1 MATDAPP
8 PAPAAPP
15 KWFYKTDQG
24 KTGPVPTEELRT
36 LLLKAAIPRD
46 TPVWRHG
53 MEAWLPAADCDAF
66 ADAVPLGGSAMGSG
80 MLQLGGHRY
89 SRQTLRLATLV
100 GLAGVLAV
108 AMVAMRF
115 SGAKPTALVRGIVKA
130 ESRPVTGGTVVL
142 SPVAQG
148 DLNPGKPGVGEVG
161 PDGAFSIRMEGGPA
175 GLATQARVQY
185 VPPPLP
191 PMSEEEA
198 KTAVPPFFGLVPKDQ
213 TVSLE
218 AGPNTVT
225 IELVSPAAM

>member
-1 MATDAPP
+1 MTNDAPAS
-8 PAPAAPP
+8 APAASQ

-24 KTGPVPTEELRT
+24 KTGPVPTEELRS
-36 LLLKAAIPRD
+36 LLLKAALPRD

-53 MEAWLPAADCDAF
+53 MEAWQPAADCDAF

-80 MLQLGGHRY
+80 MVQLGGRRY
-89 SRQTLRLATLV
+89 SRQTLRLAAIV
-100 GLAGVLAV
+100 GLAAVLAI
-108 AMVAMRF
+108 AMVATRF
-115 SGAKPTALVRGIVKA
+115 SNAPPTAFVRGTVTA

-142 SPVAQG
+142 SPVSQG

-185 VPPPLP
+185 LPPPLP

-198 KTAVPPFFGLVPKDQ
+198 KTAVPPFFGLIPTQQ
-213 TVSLE
+213 TVPLE
-218 AGPNTVT
+218 AGPNTIT
-225 IELVSPAAM
+225 IELVAPATK